1 MLSYTDLSSEEFL
14 SKGIKKSYQAIL
26 IPEIQQL
33 IKTIDE
39 LHGTIQKMSQKEE
52 ELQHEIEVRD
62 AQLNTPEHEVALA
75 IKKMMQSTAESV
87 VDTRHHLLFANKLLS
102 IWKYQLKQKQ
112 NMTHIQ
118 DVVIH
123 ITHQLQKFHG
133 SKFKLNNIKE
143 LNINKLYS
151 TLFL

>member
-14 SKGIKKSYQAIL
+14 SKGIKKSYQAML

-39 LHGTIQKMSQKEE
+39 LHETIQKMSQKEE

-75 IKKMMQSTAESV
+75 IKKMMQSTAETIVDSKTPSIVRKQVTEHMEVSV
-87 VDTRHHLLFANKLLS
+87 ETEAVYDPYDGCHFPHYASNAEVS
-102 IWKYQLKQKQ
+102 WK
-112 NMTHIQ
+112 
-118 DVVIH
+118 
-123 ITHQLQKFHG
+123 
-133 SKFKLNNIKE
+133 
-143 LNINKLYS
+143 
-151 TLFL
+151 